1 MSKQL
6 DLFGDYLIEDDYDGL
21 LEETTTEDLLSLIP
35 DNSIIWFANLGEE
48 IVGFSSEIDYPPQ
61 VFMFTLIK
69 YMNSNKDRKVYEILD
84 DLKASIYIVQ
94 SEENADVD

>member
-6 DLFGDYLIEDDYDGL
+6 DLFGDYLIEDEYDCL

-61 VFMFTLIK
+61 EFMFTLIK

>member
-6 DLFGDYLIEDDYDGL
+6 DLFGDYLIEDDYDAL

-61 VFMFTLIK
+61 GFMFALIK
-69 YMNSNKDRKVYEILD
+69 HMNSNKDRKVYEILD

>member
-6 DLFGDYLIEDDYDGL
+6 DLFGDYLIEDEYDCL

-61 VFMFTLIK
+61 GFMFALIK
-69 YMNSNKDRKVYEILD
+69 HMNSNKDRKVYEILD

>member
-61 VFMFTLIK
+61 GFMFALIK
-69 YMNSNKDRKVYEILD
+69 HMNSNKDRKVYEILD

>member
-6 DLFGDYLIEDDYDGL
+6 DLFGDYLIEDEYDVL

-61 VFMFTLIK
+61 GFMFTLIK

-94 SEENADVD
+94 SEENVDVD